1 MENYT
6 FPAVKD
12 IFRPF
17 VQPNLNF
24 ETRGLAPVVCTVLN
38 AAFRVFKV
46 LKKKKSLKLSASD

>member
-46 LKKKKSLKLSASD
+46 LKKKKKA